1 MVNIKIDKMLKING
15 IKFSSINDAVKATG
29 LKKEDLNRRY
39 FTTGKGTVK
48 GQYIEFDDASEVD
61 INKWLTDNYEKI
73 KKTIKKYYKWD
84 EDLFQDV
91 VIYLIDKVNE
101 GKVKNY
107 EQAIY
112 NRYRGGVLDIKRRN
126 AKNKKIAATQSYI
139 CTANDEDYNKYE
151 DYKTKISIE
160 NESFY
165 TDEDGIEYS
174 VLDSVERSMWD
185 NGETEQD
192 IEGINYTVKVY
203 CIKQVLS
210 EHFPQKYIKF
220 YFDYLNR
227 DKTENLVSIG
237 LKYKVY
243 KKDASTVIKAINNK
257 LKEPEV
263 IEAIERL
270 YNVSKYN
277 KFDDLTLKII
287 TE

>member
-1 MVNIKIDKMLKING
+1 MLKING
-15 IKFSSINDAVKATG
+15 INYKSVNEAVKATG
-29 LKKEDLNRRY
+29 LKKDELNRRY

-48 GQYIEFDDASEVD
+48 GYYIEFDDAIEVD
-61 INKWLTDNYEKI
+61 VNKWLSENY
-73 KKTIKKYYKWD
+73 KTIEKTVKKYYEWD
-84 EDLFQDV
+84 EDLFQEV
-91 VIYLIDKVNE
+91 FVYLIDKVNE

-107 EQAIY
+107 EQAFY
-112 NRYRGGVLDIKRRN
+112 NRYRGAILDAKRRN
-126 AKNKKIAATQSYI
+126 AKNKKIAAIQGYI
-139 CTANDEDYNKYE
+139 CTANDEDYSEYE

-160 NESFY
+160 GESFY

-174 VLDSVERSMWD
+174 ILDTVERSMWD
-185 NGETEQD
+185 NGESEQD

-203 CIKQVLS
+203 CIKQVLG
-210 EHFPQKYIKF
+210 EYFPQKHIKF
-220 YFDYLNR
+220 YFDYLNK
-227 DKTENLVSIG
+227 DKSENLVSVG

-243 KKDASTVIKAINNK
+243 KKDASAVIKAINNK

-270 YNVSKYN
+270 YEASKYY